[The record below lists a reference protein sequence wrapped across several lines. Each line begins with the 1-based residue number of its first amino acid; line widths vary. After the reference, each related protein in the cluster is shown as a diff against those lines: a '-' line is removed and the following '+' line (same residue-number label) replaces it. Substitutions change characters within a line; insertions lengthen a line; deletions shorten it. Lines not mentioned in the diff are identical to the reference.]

1 MNQKIEQRLREHLK
15 INPYVNYLGIELL
28 TLEDGYVEARMPLTD
43 EQKQYSGI
51 SHGGVL
57 AALADTIAGY
67 AAYTLTPLEKDVL
80 TAEMK
85 ISYLRAAWG
94 KALYA
99 KGYSI
104 KSGRKLHFCE
114 CEIYCDENLV
124 AKASGTF
131 CVVELQP

>member
-1 MNQKIEQRLREHLK
+1 MNQEVEQKLRERLK

-28 TLEDGYVEARMPLTD
+28 KLEDGYVEARMPLTN
-43 EQKQYSGI
+43 EQKQYSGV

-67 AAYTLTPLEKDVL
+67 AAYTLTPLDKDVL

-85 ISYLRAAWG
+85 ISCLRAAWG

-99 KGYSI
+99 KGYTV
-104 KSGRKLHFCE
+104 KSGRRLHFCE
-114 CEIYCDENLV
+114 CEIYCDEKLV

-131 CVVELQP
+131 CVVEPQI

>member
-1 MNQKIEQRLREHLK
+1 MNPEIAQRLKERSK

-28 TLEDGYVEARMPLTD
+28 KIEDGLVEARMPLTD
-43 EQKQYSGI
+43 EQKQYSGV

-67 AAYTLTPLEKDVL
+67 AAYTKTPLEYDVL

-99 KGYSI
+99 KGYSV

-114 CEIYCDENLV
+114 CEIYCDEKLV

-131 CVVELQP
+131 CVVEPQV